1 MCKRYWEYVS
11 FHCLGSAI
19 NMIHSLDNTPFN
31 WSFARDRWNAGK
43 MTNKWIKTL
52 YYPPR
57 NNSQRESKETQ
68 DCCWNQHN
76 LCLCLLLL
84 KYSVCLHPSFF
95 TEERSNPIDM
105 TWWGDVKK
113 NSYPMPRDSDGL
125 MKDTQFI
132 NCYKIPFDMEPSIM
146 PYIKLS

>member
-1 MCKRYWEYVS
+1 MCRRYWKYDS

-19 NMIHSLDNTPFN
+19 NMIHSLDNTSFN
-31 WSFARDRWNAGK
+31 WSFCKGSLKRWENDK
-43 MTNKWIKTL
+43 QVDQDSKK
-52 YYPPR
+52 YPPR
-57 NNSQRESKETQ
+57 NNSQKESKETQ

-84 KYSVCLHPSFF
+84 KYSVWSVCLHPSFF

-105 TWWGDVKK
+105 TWWGDVKN
-113 NSYPMPRDSDGL
+113 NSHPMPRDSDGL

-132 NCYKIPFDMEPSIM
+132 SCHYHLYS
-146 PYIKLS
+146 KLL